1 MLRNKLFLIISLLLF
16 LSFSSKAQVYKAG
29 DVFTGYVDITPD
41 TLINYVFPPYSSS
54 ESYYFNIN
62 NDSIDDFV
70 INARAINANGQG
82 NDYIIVKSLNPNLYI
97 RAGRIDSLL
106 TYDSLYWV
114 VSKVAKPLM
123 YGDTIDAFDSKWDS
137 TFLFL
142 TENSF
147 RYGLSGYRTNILD
160 WATGTDLFIGV
171 KYQTTMDTIYG
182 WVRVNIPFANNFVKN
197 CYVKDY
203 STTGFVDAINE
214 INLGPMEVALYPNP
228 VNNTLNVLPS
238 NFKTYNS
245 EIEIVNTLGQTV
257 LKQVYSKSIDVSML
271 SKGLYTLKVI
281 SQDKEIYYSKF
292 IKE

>member
-16 LSFSSKAQVYKAG
+16 LSFSSKAQVHKAG

-62 NDSIDDFV
+62 NDSIDDFI

-97 RAGRIDSLL
+97 RYGRTDSVPLN
-106 TYDSLYWV
+106 SVNWWI
-114 VSKVAKPLM
+114 SKVAKPLM
-123 YGDTIDAFDSKWDS
+123 YGDTINTLNAIWDS
-137 TFLFL
+137 TSLFL

-147 RYGLSGYRTNILD
+147 GGGHGKNLLD

-171 KYQTTMDTIYG
+171 KYQTTVDTIYG
-182 WVRVNIPFANNFVKN
+182 WVRVNIPFANNFVKK
-197 CYVKDY
+197 CYIKDY

-238 NFKTYNS
+238 NFRIYNS

-257 LKQVYSKSIDVSML
+257 LKQAYTKSIDVSML
-271 SKGLYTLKVI
+271 SNGLYTLKVI
-281 SQDKEIYYSKF
+281 TQEKEIYHSKF